1 LPSIVARQAK
11 RAASAFGDFM
21 MTIDEEIQHLIHF
34 LSRGADYT
42 VSIGTISI
50 ASICADDECWV
61 VNWREEDEGIIL
73 ECQKD
78 FVSLFDASQFFVEK
92 RRYMCI
98 GADFDQLRESKD
110 EQEE

>member
-1 LPSIVARQAK
+1 MPNTVAKLVK
-11 RAASAFGDFM
+11 RADSPFGDFM

-34 LSRGADYT
+34 LSRGADYE
-42 VSIGTISI
+42 VSIGPISI
-50 ASICADDECWV
+50 CSICADDECWV
-61 VNWREEDEGIIL
+61 VNWREEDDGIIL

-98 GADFDQLRESKD
+98 GADFRNLENND
-110 EQEE
+110 E